1 VEKLIRDSLWDCVKR
16 NYYSFYNMMSSYIP
30 DSIEIVSAG
39 IVHNKYSLLEDN
51 DELFKT
57 KKRNFPLFQIMLKIN
72 ETEDDFTF
80 TLSPKDFK
88 QLFLSYFQKTLKDM
102 DNIPD
107 LESRFL
113 PRYEN
118 FQIVK
123 GKIKVPILPQERPAS
138 LEIRAGVVVDDDN
151 LWLWELFQKMKQD
164 MDKVTEPLFV
174 YQGKYSQYKDFLT
187 MKI

>member
-1 VEKLIRDSLWDCVKR
+1 
-16 NYYSFYNMMSSYIP
+16 MMSSYIP

-39 IVHNKYSLLEDN
+39 IVHNKYSLLEDT